1 MPNRQ
6 RQIEKAKQEM
16 ATMYKIIK
24 NDGGEDELSQDQP
37 LLSMIKFNIAIMLDK
52 FKEMGE
58 EIKKLNEEAEQI
70 SWKSIAKQKTQT
82 LQEFF
87 PDYNP
92 TFQTCPDEEAIRDM
106 LKKVFDENEKLKA
119 ENEFLKADTDT
130 DEELPSDVEEDLWV
144 KAMEDAVVYS
154 YTRPTD

>member
-24 NDGGEDELSQDQP
+24 NDEGEDELSKDQP

-58 EIKKLNEEAEQI
+58 EIKKL
-70 SWKSIAKQKTQT
+70 
-82 LQEFF
+82 
-87 PDYNP
+87 
-92 TFQTCPDEEAIRDM
+92 
-106 LKKVFDENEKLKA
+106 KA

-130 DEELPSDVEEDLWV
+130 DEELPSDVEEDLWM

>member
-1 MPNRQ
+1 MPN

-58 EIKKLNEEAEQI
+58 EIKKLNEENGSA
-70 SWKSIAKQKTQT
+70 WAVYTDFKLMK
-82 LQEFF
+82 
-87 PDYNP
+87 
-92 TFQTCPDEEAIRDM
+92 EERDG
-106 LKKVFDENEKLKA
+106 LKEAWEREEKENEELKE
-119 ENEFLKADTDT
+119 ENETLKGMLDDTLNLLNIYKDN
-130 DEELPSDVEEDLWV
+130 SC
-144 KAMEDAVVYS
+144 KINK
-154 YTRPTD
+154 